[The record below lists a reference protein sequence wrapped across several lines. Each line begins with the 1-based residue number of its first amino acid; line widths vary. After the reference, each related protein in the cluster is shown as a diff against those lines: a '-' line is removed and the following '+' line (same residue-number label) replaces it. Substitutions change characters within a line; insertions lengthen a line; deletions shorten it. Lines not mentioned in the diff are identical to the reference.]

1 MTRMI
6 RAESRM
12 TEAQR
17 RAYLDTMGINV
28 WVGKPAT
35 PEADRLVV
43 GPGSGSTLLLCRAAE
58 ESATRLAADIGRCL
72 VDPVW
77 SWPDPEGNP
86 DSPSLQETIEQHLFT
101 QVLLFGPALAKRA
114 IKGPL
119 PDILASASLKVIA
132 DLEELAVSGQARRD
146 LWQYL
151 SITTDDC

>member
-1 MTRMI
+1 
-6 RAESRM
+6 M

-17 RAYLDTMGINV
+17 QAYLEAMGINV

-35 PEADRLVV
+35 AGPDRLVV
-43 GPGSGSTLLLCRAAE
+43 GPGSGSTLLLCRVAE

-72 VDPVW
+72 RDPVW

-86 DSPSLQETIEQHLFT
+86 EYPSLQETIEQHLFT
-101 QVLLFGPALAKRA
+101 RVLLFGATLAKRA

-119 PDILASASLKVIA
+119 PDILGSASLKVTA
-132 DLEELAVSGQARRD
+132 DLDELAVSGRARRE

-151 SITTDDC
+151 SPPTDDC

>member
-1 MTRMI
+1 
-6 RAESRM
+6 M

-17 RAYLDTMGINV
+17 QAYLDAMGISV

-35 PEADRLVV
+35 PGPDRMVV
-43 GPGSGSTLLLCRAAE
+43 GPGSGSTLLLCRVAE

-72 VDPVW
+72 EDPVW

-86 DSPSLQETIEQHLFT
+86 EYPSLQETIEQRLFT
-101 QVLLFGPALAKRA
+101 RVLLFGAALAKKA

-119 PDILASASLKVIA
+119 PDILGSASIKVTA
-132 DLEELAVSGQARRD
+132 DLDELAVSGKARRD

-151 SITTDDC
+151 SPTTDDC